1 MFAMIAAG
9 TSRIERRLWLLA
21 RGRLTHFFIGA

>member
-1 MFAMIAAG
+1 MFTMIAAG
-9 TSRIERRLWLLA
+9 TSWIERRIDCS